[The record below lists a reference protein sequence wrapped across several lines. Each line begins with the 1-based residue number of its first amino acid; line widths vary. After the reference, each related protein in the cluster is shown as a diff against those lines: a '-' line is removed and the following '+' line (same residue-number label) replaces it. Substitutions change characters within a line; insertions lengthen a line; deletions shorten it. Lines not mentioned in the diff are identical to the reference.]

1 MKWHIIYSVL
11 FLLALV
17 APLVWSAA
25 VEPIEAVEAAKEAVE
40 DAARKISEESSDSS
54 ASVDSSAAAS
64 AEVLSDYIDVSDH
77 TPAAPPWW
85 F

>member
-17 APLVWSAA
+17 APLIWSAA
-25 VEPIEAVEAAKEAVE
+25 VEPTEAVEAAKEAIE
-40 DAARKISEESSDSS
+40 DAARKISEESSED
-54 ASVDSSAAAS
+54 SAADSAASAS
-64 AEVLSDYIDVSDH
+64 AEVLSDYIDVSDY